1 MNLRNLKNYK
11 TIIQNTGYLSIVE
24 LLRLVMPF
32 IALPYIIATVGT
44 GNYGL
49 AVFSQTIISYF
60 IVFINFGL
68 DVSAVKDVSIHRHN
82 KSELN
87 KIVSSVLLIKSGLFV
102 ISFLVLLCGLW
113 VIPFLK
119 IHKTL
124 FLFAFL
130 TCFSELLFP
139 VWYYQGIEKMKYLTL
154 IRVLSVL
161 FYTVS
166 VFLFVHLPQ
175 HYIRVVLLQS
185 LGNVLAGGISLYLLL
200 SVEKIKFVI
209 PDSVFLKR
217 TFTDSVSFFFSRLS
231 VVLNGA
237 LAKTFSGIFFSMNA
251 VAAFDLA
258 QKIANIALVPA
269 QMMNQAVY
277 PHLAKTQDRRFASQ
291 FLKINAL
298 VACAV
303 ALSMYLLAPFAVTF
317 FAKGQLSESITLT
330 RILSLWT
337 FTASLTT
344 YLGSPV
350 LVSFGYPK
358 PFNRSVILST
368 LVLFLVYGI
377 LYFANLFTIYN
388 FAFALFFAELVI
400 LIYRGYFGL
409 HYNIFTYDGRFK
421 RKI

>member
-1 MNLRNLKNYK
+1 MNLRNLREYK
-11 TIIQNTGYLSIVE
+11 TIIQNTGYLSVIE
-24 LLRLVMPF
+24 AIRLAMPF
-32 IALPYIIATVGT
+32 ITLPYIIATIGAE
-44 GNYGL
+44 NYGL

-60 IVFINFGL
+60 IIFINFGL
-68 DVSAVKDVSIHRHN
+68 DVSAVKDVSVNRNN

-87 KIVSSVLLIKSGLFV
+87 RIVSSVLLLKLGLFV
-102 ISFLVLLCGLW
+102 ISFLILMFGLF

-119 IHKTL
+119 THKIL

-139 VWYYQGIEKMKYLTL
+139 IWFYQGIEKMKYLTL
-154 IRVLSVL
+154 IRILSIL

-166 VFLFVHLPQ
+166 VFLFVHAPQ

-185 LGNVLAGGISLYLLL
+185 LGNIFAGGLSFYLLL
-200 SVEKIKFVI
+200 YVEKVKFVI
-209 PDSVFLKR
+209 PDSAFLKK
-217 TFTDSVSFFFSRLS
+217 TFTDSIPFFFSRLS

-237 LAKTFSGIFFSMNA
+237 LAKTVSGIFFSMSA

-277 PHLAKTQDRRFASQ
+277 PHIAKTRDRRFASQ
-291 FLKINAL
+291 FLKINVL
-298 VACAV
+298 VACVV
-303 ALSMYLLAPFAVTF
+303 ALCMYLLAPFAVTF
-317 FAKGQLSESITLT
+317 FAKEQLSESVTLI

-337 FTASLTT
+337 FTASITT
-344 YLGSPV
+344 YLGSPI
-350 LVSFGYPK
+350 LISFGYPK

-368 LVLFLVYGI
+368 ILLFIVYGI

-409 HYNIFTYDGRFK
+409 HYNIFIYNGKFK

>member
-1 MNLRNLKNYK
+1 MNLHNFKNYK
-11 TIIQNTGYLSIVE
+11 TIIQNTGYLSVMEVI
-24 LLRLVMPF
+24 RLAMPF
-32 IALPYIIATVGT
+32 IALPYIIATIGAE
-44 GNYGL
+44 NYGL

-60 IVFINFGL
+60 IIFINFGL
-68 DVSAVKDVSIHRHN
+68 DVSAVKDISIHRHN
-82 KSELN
+82 KLELN
-87 KIVSSVLLIKSGLFV
+87 RIVSSVLLIKLSLLA
-102 ISFLVLLCGLW
+102 ISFLILVCGLL

-130 TCFSELLFP
+130 ACFSELLFP
-139 VWYYQGIEKMKYLTL
+139 IWYYQGIEKMKYLTV
-154 IRVLSVL
+154 IKTSSIL

-166 VFLFVHLPQ
+166 VFLFVHVPQ

-185 LGNVLAGGISLYLLL
+185 LGNIFAGGLSFYLLL
-200 SVEKIKFVI
+200 YVEKVKFII
-209 PDSVFLKR
+209 PDSTFLKR
-217 TFTDSVSFFFSRLS
+217 TFTDSVPFFFSRLS

-237 LAKTFSGIFFSMNA
+237 LAKTVSGIFFSMNA

-277 PHLAKTQDRRFASQ
+277 PHIAKTQDRHFASQ
-291 FLKINAL
+291 FLKINVL
-298 VACAV
+298 VSCV
-303 ALSMYLLAPFAVTF
+303 VTLCMYLLAPFAVTF
-317 FAKGQLSESITLT
+317 FAKGQLSESVSLI

-368 LVLFLVYGI
+368 IVLFIVYGI

-409 HYNIFTYDGRFK
+409 YYNIFTYNERFK